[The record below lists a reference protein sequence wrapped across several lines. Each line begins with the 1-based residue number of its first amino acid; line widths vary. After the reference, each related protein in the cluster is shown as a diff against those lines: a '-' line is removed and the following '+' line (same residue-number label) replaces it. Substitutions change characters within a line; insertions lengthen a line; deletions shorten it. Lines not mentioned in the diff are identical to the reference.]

1 MPATKQ
7 PADHPVPQPLI
18 ELRLQIPED
27 LYRAFQR
34 CLWIRINETGQTQ
47 LQLMEEVIS
56 NFVKKH
62 GC

>member
-1 MPATKQ
+1 MPETEQ
-7 PADHPVPQPLI
+7 PADQPVPQSLI

-47 LQLMEEVIS
+47 LQLMEEVVS
-56 NFVKKH
+56 NFLKKH